1 MKHLTILLSLIT
13 ILASNADD
21 ILVNTSGLQGTYT
34 TISDAVEA
42 ANPGDRILI
51 APQPF
56 PYQEDTLFIDKNLT
70 LMPAATNS
78 FVDFDGSILLTL
90 DSINSFTLIG
100 FRSNNLFES
109 IAGVINDESVNTY
122 SIINII
128 DTGCNTISLDLP
140 KTSLYL
146 SYSDIEQVSFAHG
159 DIIGNAI
166 SRLYFGLFNYA
177 DYDAEGA
184 YTYYD
189 IYNTQQDFWPYENG
203 IYNAS
208 GSNFNNGYVNYIG
221 HEAFLSE
228 CDLFDGIIPFGNV
241 NTYSDTCNIIANV
254 IGGDSYGGGV
264 GQFIFNLFNV
274 DFPFNISNNS
284 ICGRTAIYLA
294 APESKGS
301 NSIVN
306 NYMSENIHYM
316 LAYCPGTDSFNFFE
330 PIINQLN
337 NNGDSRPNVRYP
349 YLGANAYE
357 DASLLSTQ
365 TKSMVSYNDDPG
377 CYVNDGP
384 DQNIAE
390 VLFQIGPAATT
401 AYPNPSLDYLN
412 LDLTPNIPGVN
423 GGSNAWIN
431 YHGVEAW
438 NSCPPMN
445 NMGFMPEGSKAR
457 VTYLNLPTQILDP
470 STNIN
475 IKAKSVH
482 GN

>member
-1 MKHLTILLSLIT
+1 M
-13 ILASNADD
+13 
-21 ILVNTSGLQGTYT
+21 

-90 DSINSFTLIG
+90 DAIDSFTLIG

-109 IAGVINDESVNTY
+109 ISGVINDASVNTY
-122 SIINII
+122 SVINIV

-146 SYSDIEQVSFAHG
+146 SYSDITKVFFAHG

-166 SRLYFGLFNYA
+166 DRLYFGLFNYSV
-177 DYDAEGA
+177 YDSDGA
-184 YTYYD
+184 YTYYGDND
-189 IYNTQQDFWPYENG
+189 IQQDFWPYNNG

-208 GSNFNNGYVNYIG
+208 GNWFGNGYVNYIG
-221 HEAFLSE
+221 HEAFISE
-228 CDLFDGIIPFGNV
+228 CDLFDGVIPFGNA
-241 NTYSDTCNIIANV
+241 NTYSDTCNIIANQ
-254 IGGDSYGGGV
+254 IGNAGED
-264 GQFIFNLFNV
+264 FKFNLFNV

-294 APESKGS
+294 APESKGA
-301 NSIVN
+301 NNIIN
-306 NYMSENIHYM
+306 NYLYHDIHYM

-337 NNGDSRPNVRYP
+337 NNGNSDPRIRYP
-349 YLGANAYE
+349 YQYSNAYQ
-357 DASLLSTQ
+357 DASLLLTQ

-377 CYVNDGP
+377 CMVNDGP

-412 LDLTPNIPGVN
+412 LDLTPNTPGVN

-431 YHGVEAW
+431 YHGVEAG

-475 IKAKSVH
+475 IKAKSIH